1 MPTVTKI
8 YDSTRLSHQS
18 LAPAITLMPS
28 ESLLVSSLRCVKP
41 FSSADKLLEHS
52 RESSLKGLVNV
63 MKFQRLSVVHK
74 SLNGLIIVGLLFVP
88 PGLLATPVRAQSLE
102 ALGENPSKK
111 ILTKDELYFGLSK
124 PEGGMVSE
132 AQWQHFLNLVITPRF
147 PTGLTVVAASGQ
159 YLNSSSELT
168 KENTKLVI
176 LIYENSPTRNQ
187 MIAQIIDIYKR
198 MFDQESV
205 LRVTSSVR
213 VAF

>member
-1 MPTVTKI
+1 
-8 YDSTRLSHQS
+8 
-18 LAPAITLMPS
+18 
-28 ESLLVSSLRCVKP
+28 
-41 FSSADKLLEHS
+41 
-52 RESSLKGLVNV
+52 

-74 SLNGLIIVGLLFVP
+74 SLNGLIIVGLLLVP

-124 PEGGMVSE
+124 PAGGMVSE
-132 AQWQHFLNLVITPRF
+132 AQWQQFLNLVITPRF
-147 PTGLTVVAASGQ
+147 PNGLTVVAASGQ
-159 YLNSSSELT
+159 YLNTSSELT

-187 MIAQIIDIYKR
+187 MITQIIDIYKR

-205 LRVTSSVR
+205 LRVTSSVK